1 MRTTFTPKSTST
13 TTATTTT
20 TTTTATATT
29 TATTTIQ
36 HTDHSHP
43 FHYDHY
49 PQQQQQQ
56 QQQQHNDI
64 VPQDKDILC
73 KRGRSSRSHPGNQ
86 TLQHLALQHL
96 NEYANAQCKTFKTM
110 VVSRIV
116 QTIERTGA
124 RFLQRK
130 HDVVNNN
137 HNNNNS
143 NNNSNS
149 NSNSNSNMGTTATA
163 AAATSSGWQLAPD
176 RVAREKVGQMLR
188 DALQGRYHS
197 SAVTKRQRR
206 RDTEASIDLLV
217 YQFVQQ
223 NDVIQNILNN
233 LSTQRPADDM
243 EVTDMFNTASLTILE
258 ELKRSS
264 LLSTIRG
271 RDVRTTT
278 ATRRTK
284 TRTVGKD
291 EEL

>member
-1 MRTTFTPKSTST
+1 
-13 TTATTTT
+13 
-20 TTTTATATT
+20 
-29 TATTTIQ
+29 
-36 HTDHSHP
+36 
-43 FHYDHY
+43 
-49 PQQQQQQ
+49 
-56 QQQQHNDI
+56 
-64 VPQDKDILC
+64 
-73 KRGRSSRSHPGNQ
+73 
-86 TLQHLALQHL
+86 
-96 NEYANAQCKTFKTM
+96 M

-130 HDVVNNN
+130 HDNN
-137 HNNNNS
+137 
-143 NNNSNS
+143 
-149 NSNSNSNMGTTATA
+149 NSNMGTTATAA

>member
-1 MRTTFTPKSTST
+1 MMRTTFTPKSTST

-20 TTTTATATT
+20 TTATATATT

-86 TLQHLALQHL
+86 TLQRLALQHL

-130 HDVVNNN
+130 HDNN
-137 HNNNNS
+137 
-143 NNNSNS
+143 
-149 NSNSNSNMGTTATA
+149 NSNMGTTATAA